1 MPNIS
6 VYGVLVTG
14 SGVDTLSQSDEKHC
28 KVMWRLFSHCPC
40 GREGGGKERIGGM
53 EVGELYTL
61 DKCCLEAYVP
71 HAQPVLHHP
80 SISKDQGLL
89 EKERSDGADVK
100 EKAQWILER
109 M

>member
-1 MPNIS
+1 MH
-6 VYGVLVTG
+6 GVLVMG
-14 SGVDTLSQSDEKHC
+14 SGVDTLSPSDEKHC
-28 KVMWRLFSHCPC
+28 KVMWRHSSQCPC
-40 GREGGGKERIGGM
+40 GKEWGGKERIGGM